1 MRIVLDGMGS
11 DNHPLPEVDAAVQFA
26 SLYGEEVIL
35 VGDQDVLSSLLKELN
50 PTDAPVSIVHA
61 PDIFTMT
68 DQLSAS
74 SLRKSQSSM
83 GVAMDL
89 LKSNEVDAV
98 VSAGNTGGVMAVGL
112 VRLGR
117 IRGVKRPS
125 LMALFPVSSG
135 GKCVVADIGANTECK
150 PEYLVQFAIMGSVYA
165 EILLDIDNPRVALI
179 SNGEEKGKGND
190 LVKKTYPLLMD
201 IGLNFIGNVEG
212 KELFGG
218 GADVVIMDGFTGNIL
233 LKSSEA
239 VAKMITQKLR
249 QNLRSSIRTKIGAA
263 LAMPAFLDLRKEMD
277 PMEVGA
283 TPLLGLNGL
292 VFVAHGR
299 SNAYALVNSLKLARQ
314 AVSLGLMNSLR
325 DSIEH
330 RLHSITTKGNK

>member
-11 DNHPLPEVDAAVQFA
+11 DNLPLPEVDAAVQFA

-68 DQLSAS
+68 DQLSAN

-117 IRGVKRPS
+117 IRGVKRPA

-165 EILLDIDNPRVALI
+165 EKLLAIDNPRVALI
-179 SNGEEKGKGND
+179 SNGEERGKGND
-190 LVKKTYPLLMD
+190 LVKETYPLLMD

-218 GADVVIMDGFTGNIL
+218 GADVVIMDGFTGNVL

-239 VAKMITQKLR
+239 VAKMITEKLR
-249 QNLRSSIRTKIGAA
+249 HNLRSSIRTKIGAF
-263 LAMPAFLDLRKEMD
+263 LAMPAFLDLHKEMD

-283 TPLLGLNGL
+283 TPLLGLDGL

-299 SNAYALVNSLKLARQ
+299 SNARALLNSLKLARQ

-325 DSIEH
+325 ESIEQ